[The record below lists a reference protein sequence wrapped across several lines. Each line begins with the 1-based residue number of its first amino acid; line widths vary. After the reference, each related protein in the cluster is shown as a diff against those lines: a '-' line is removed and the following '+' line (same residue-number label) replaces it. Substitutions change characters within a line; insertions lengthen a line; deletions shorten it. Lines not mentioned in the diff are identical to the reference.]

1 MTTEPIVLPDTR
13 AQDRVLSAA
22 TAAVRQR
29 RWIVWVLGGSVALIV
44 LGVLALRAAGLHE
57 SADRSTLTIAAVERG
72 TFTRDIVA
80 SGQVVA
86 TLSPTLNAPA
96 AGLVVLDVKAGD
108 AVEKGQRL
116 AVIDSPDLKSTLAQE
131 EATLESLRTDW
142 KRARL
147 EADRKLSQLRDAF
160 EQAEIDRKTAQR
172 EADRSRRAFE
182 LGAYSEL
189 EMLRSQDGLEKAKFA
204 QTQAQSAY
212 QSQPAQNRFEVD
224 SKKSLLDRQ
233 QLMVEELRRQVDRL
247 QIRSPVAGRVGQV
260 LIGDHASVTKDA
272 PLLTVVDLS
281 ALEVEIPVPESL
293 ARDLVAGVNAQIE
306 GDGRKWNAT
315 VSAVSPQVVNGEV
328 TARLRLADEK
338 HDGLRQSQRL
348 SARIVLDQRQN
359 VLMVDRGLFVEQGG
373 GYAYVVHGNEVE
385 RRAVRLGAVSV
396 EKVEI
401 LAGLKVG
408 DRIVISGADAFHDAP
423 RGRLTN

>member
-86 TLSPTLNAPA
+86 TLSPTLNATA

-348 SARIVLDQRQN
+348 AARIVLDQRQN

>member
-348 SARIVLDQRQN
+348 AARIVLDQRQN

>member
-1 MTTEPIVLPDTR
+1 MNTQPLVLPDTR

-22 TAAVRQR
+22 PARSR
-29 RWIVWVLGGSVALIV
+29 RRVLWLLGGAIGLIV

-57 SADRSTLTIAAVERG
+57 SARRSTLAIATVERG

-86 TLSPTLNAPA
+86 SMSPTLNAPV

-108 AVEKGQRL
+108 AVAKGQRL
-116 AVIDSPDLKSTLAQE
+116 ALIDSPDLKSTLAQE

-142 KRARL
+142 KRAQL

-160 EQAEIDRKTAQR
+160 DQAEIDRKTAQR
-172 EADRSRRAFE
+172 EADRTRKAFE

-189 EMLRSQDGLEKAKFA
+189 EALRSEDVLEKAKFA
-204 QTQAQSAY
+204 QSQARSAY
-212 QSQPAQNRFEVD
+212 ESQPAQNRFEVD
-224 SKKSLLDRQ
+224 SRKSLLDRQ
-233 QLMVEELRRQVDRL
+233 QLKVEELRHEVERL
-247 QIRSPVAGRVGQV
+247 QIVSPVAGRVGQV
-260 LIGDHASVTKDA
+260 LVGNHASVTKDA

-293 ARDLVAGVNAQIE
+293 ARDLVAGVNAQLD
-306 GDGRKWNAT
+306 GDGRTWNAT
-315 VSAVSPQVVNGEV
+315 VSAVSPQVINGEV
-328 TARLRLADEK
+328 TARLRLGDSP

-348 SARIVLDQRQN
+348 SARIVLDQRRN

-373 GYAYVVHGNEVE
+373 GYAYVVHGNQVE

-401 LAGLKVG
+401 LAGLNVG
-408 DRIVISGADAFHDAP
+408 DQIVISGADAFHEAP

>member
-1 MTTEPIVLPDTR
+1 M
-13 AQDRVLSAA
+13 
-22 TAAVRQR
+22 
-29 RWIVWVLGGSVALIV
+29 ALIV
-44 LGVLALRAAGLHE
+44 LAVLALRAAGLHE
-57 SADRSTLTIAAVERG
+57 SAERSTLTIATVERG

-86 TLSPTLNAPA
+86 AMSPTLNAPA
-96 AGLVVLDVKAGD
+96 AGLVALEVKGGD

-131 EATLESLRTDW
+131 EAMLEGLRTDW

-147 EADRKLSQLRDAF
+147 EADRKLSELRGAF
-160 EQAEIDRKTAQR
+160 DQAEIDRKTAQR
-172 EADRSRRAFE
+172 EAERSRKAFE
-182 LGAYSEL
+182 GGAYPEL
-189 EMLRSQDGLEKAKFA
+189 QVLRAEDALEKANFA
-204 QTQAQSAY
+204 SSLAQSAY

-224 SKKSLLDRQ
+224 SKRSLMDRQ
-233 QLMVEELRRQVDRL
+233 QLVVEELRRQVDRL
-247 QIRSPVAGRVGQV
+247 QIRSPVSGRVGQV
-260 LIGDHASVTKDA
+260 LIGDHAGVTKDA

-293 ARDLVAGVNAQIE
+293 ARDLVAGANAE
-306 GDGRKWNAT
+306 LTGDGRKWNAT

-348 SARIVLDQRQN
+348 SARIVLDRRQN

-373 GYAYVVHGNEVE
+373 GYVYVVHGNEVE

-401 LAGLKVG
+401 LSGLGVG
-408 DRIVISGADAFHDAP
+408 DRIVNSGAEAFHEAS

>member
-142 KRARL
+142 MRARL

-348 SARIVLDQRQN
+348 AARIVLDQRQN

>member
-1 MTTEPIVLPDTR
+1 
-13 AQDRVLSAA
+13 
-22 TAAVRQR
+22 
-29 RWIVWVLGGSVALIV
+29 
-44 LGVLALRAAGLHE
+44 VLALRAAGLHE

-204 QTQAQSAY
+204 QSQAQSAY

-348 SARIVLDQRQN
+348 AARIVLDQRQN